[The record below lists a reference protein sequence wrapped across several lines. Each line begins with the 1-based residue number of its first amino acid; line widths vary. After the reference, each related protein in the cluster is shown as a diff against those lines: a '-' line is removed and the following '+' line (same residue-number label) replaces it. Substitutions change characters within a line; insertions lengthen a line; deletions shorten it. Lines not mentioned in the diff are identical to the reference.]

1 MQYKKK
7 EREREKAVR
16 PKDKCQLLENI
27 YEQTFKKK

>member
-1 MQYKKK
+1 MQCKKKK
-7 EREREKAVR
+7 EREKALR